1 MANFH
6 KRRLRLYQVISLS
19 AVLQQKSIILIFNL
33 QLMDNDDDGF
43 VSARGL
49 SVALGLST
57 RADAQRRLR
66 ALYCAHAPP
75 LLSHLEL
82 RPTHFTETGEELAAD
97 AISFFD
103 G

>member
-1 MANFH
+1 
-6 KRRLRLYQVISLS
+6 
-19 AVLQQKSIILIFNL
+19 
-33 QLMDNDDDGF
+33 MDNDDDGY

-49 SVALGLST
+49 SLALGLSV

-82 RPTHFTETGEELAAD
+82 RPTNFTDTGEELAAD
-97 AISFFD
+97 AFSFFD
-103 G
+103 RYLFQLLLHFVTRSFKKYIFL